1 MRYIVY
7 RMKLLDKRIKARE
20 VHMVSPLEFFKS
32 VADDTRLRCLLLL
45 AEKKELRVS
54 DITEALGESQPKV
67 SRHLA
72 HLRGNG
78 LLQDRR
84 QGQSVYYRLHPE
96 LPGWVSAVLEQTA
109 EANNGFVDENLLRMQ
124 QNPSGL
130 GVKAGA

>member
-1 MRYIVY
+1 
-7 RMKLLDKRIKARE
+7 
-20 VHMVSPLEFFKS
+20 MVSPLEFFKS

-45 AEKKELRVS
+45 TEEKELRVS
-54 DITEALGESQPKV
+54 EITDALGESQSKV

-84 QGQSVYYRLHPE
+84 QGQWVYYRLNPE

-124 QNPSGL
+124 QNPSSF